1 MLDLEKKYAD
11 VLETLAE
18 QIQASE
24 ELAAYLE
31 EEEEDDYTHLKEKF
45 EPHLAVLHN
54 EVAKDNPLQVIALE
68 RKMLDDRFEGLFL
81 PKLLGYAVLRGELN
95 KNLKYVRPQEHFKA
109 VLMTICNSAN
119 FDILKRRIG
128 QSIQMG
134 FAFSSDIWITNL
146 INEIDN
152 RRVRHY
158 LMGHKLPK
166 YRDVEEREVGLNR
179 YQRQFVHDHYQTADF
194 PQSATELKVLFSS
207 LKNFL
212 IVRINDKE
220 LDNASLIE
228 PLMDFV
234 ENKELQGTQEHLQ
247 LMGLVAGYF
256 DLSTADHKKLA
267 KIFNKIR
274 QEMPEFSE
282 TFLKFVLE
290 LHKSAAID
298 LKPDADNRISS
309 VVDKKIKD
317 ELTVY
322 YELMDLIQDK
332 GYISEE
338 VQLAVKAFY
347 DKHEG
352 LSLVNEC
359 VRMTIYDCFVR
370 FINNLEAVAY
380 TDFFE
385 ISKHFPVYMETF
397 VNQKFNQKL
406 EDLSMKYV
414 RKLLKRF
421 TDKRGKDYQDIKKF
435 VSTVFVDLNFQTE
448 KEVVELFKTR
458 RTRKKKEA

>member
-1 MLDLEKKYAD
+1 MLDLQEKYKEK
-11 VLETLAE
+11 LEELAVH
-18 QIQASE
+18 IQESD

-31 EEEEDDYTHLKEKF
+31 NEEDDDYVLLKEKF

-54 EVAKDNPLQVIALE
+54 EVAKQNPLQLIELE
-68 RKMLDDRFEGLFL
+68 KLMLDDRFEGLFL
-81 PKLLGYAVLRGELN
+81 PKLLGYSVLRGELN
-95 KNLKYVRPQEHFKA
+95 AQFKYARPQEHFKA
-109 VLMTICNSAN
+109 VLLTICNSAN

-166 YRDVEEREVGLNR
+166 YRDVLERKQGLIR
-179 YQRQFVHDHYQTADF
+179 YKRQFVHDHFQTADF
-194 PQSATELKVLFSS
+194 PKSAIELKVLFTS
-207 LKNFL
+207 LKSFL
-212 IVRINDKE
+212 IVRVNAEDV
-220 LDNASLIE
+220 DNSSLIE
-228 PLMDFV
+228 PLMQFINND
-234 ENKELQGTQEHLQ
+234 ELKGTEEHMQ
-247 LMGLVAGYF
+247 LMALVAGYF
-256 DLSTADHKKLA
+256 DLSEKDHKNLETV
-267 KIFNKIR
+267 FNEIR
-274 QEMPEFSE
+274 KENEEFSE
-282 TFLKFVLE
+282 QFLHFVLE
-290 LHKSAAID
+290 LHKSSEID
-298 LKPDADNRISS
+298 LKPEADARISS
-309 VVDKKIKD
+309 VVNKKIKD
-317 ELTVY
+317 DLSVY

-338 VQLAVKAFY
+338 VQAAVKGFY

-359 VRMTIYDCFVR
+359 VRSTIYDCFVR
-370 FINNLEAVAY
+370 FISNLDAGAY

-385 ISKHFPVYMETF
+385 ISKHFPVYMEVF

-406 EDLSMKYV
+406 EDLSMKYI

-421 TDKRGKDYQDIKKF
+421 TDKRGKDYQDVKKF
-435 VSTVFVDLNFQTE
+435 VSTFFVDLNFQTD

-458 RTRKKKEA
+458 RKRKPKE

>member
-11 VLETLAE
+11 VLETLAG
-18 QIQASE
+18 QIQESE

-31 EEEEDDYTHLKEKF
+31 EEEEDDYIQLKEKF

-54 EVAKDNPLQVIALE
+54 EVAKENPLQLIGLE
-68 RKMLDDRFEGLFL
+68 RKMLDERFEGLFL
-81 PKLLGYAVLRGELN
+81 PKLLGYSVLRGELN
-95 KNLKYVRPQEHFKA
+95 DNLKYIRPQEHFKA

-166 YRDVEEREVGLNR
+166 YRDVKQRELGLAR

-194 PQSATELKVLFSS
+194 PKNTAELKVLFSS

-220 LDNASLIE
+220 LDNTCLIE

-234 ENKELQGTQEHLQ
+234 ENKELQGTEEHLQ

-256 DLSTADHKKLA
+256 DLSAADHKKLA
-267 KIFNKIR
+267 KVFNKIR
-274 QEMPEFSE
+274 KEMPEFSE
-282 TFLKFVLE
+282 SFLKFVLE

-309 VVDKKIKD
+309 VVDKKIDD

-322 YELMDLIQDK
+322 YVLMDLIQDK

-338 VQLAVKAFY
+338 VQLAVKSFY

-370 FINNLEAVAY
+370 FINNLEAEAY
-380 TDFFE
+380 TDFFD
-385 ISKHFPVYMETF
+385 ISKHFPVYMDTF

-435 VSTVFVDLNFQTE
+435 VSTVFVDLSFQTE

-458 RTRKKKEA
+458 RKRKKKEA

>member
-1 MLDLEKKYAD
+1 MFDLQKEYKDK
-11 VLETLAE
+11 LEELAQ
-18 QIQASE
+18 QIQESE
-24 ELAAYLE
+24 ELSAYLE
-31 EEEEDDYTHLKEKF
+31 EEEEDDYTNLKEKF

-54 EVAKDNPLQVIALE
+54 EVAKNNPLQLIALE
-68 RKMLDDRFEGLFL
+68 KLMLDDRFEGLFL
-81 PKLLGYAVLRGELN
+81 PKLLGYSVLRGELN
-95 KNLKYVRPQEHFKA
+95 DHLKYVRPQEHFKA

-166 YRDVEEREVGLNR
+166 YRDVKQRQQGLLR
-179 YQRQFVHDHYQTADF
+179 YQRQFVHDNYQTADF
-194 PQSATELKVLFSS
+194 PSNATELKVFFSS

-212 IVRINDKE
+212 IVRINNKE
-220 LDNASLIE
+220 LDNSSLIQ

-234 ENKELQGTQEHLQ
+234 ENKDLQGSEEHLQ

-256 DLSTADHKKLA
+256 ELSDKDHKKLA
-267 KIFNKIR
+267 KIFNGQRKDL
-274 QEMPEFSE
+274 PEFSE
-282 TFLKFVLE
+282 KFLSFVLE

-298 LKPDADNRISS
+298 LKPDADNRVSS
-309 VVDKKIKD
+309 VVDKTID
-317 ELTVY
+317 DDLTVY
-322 YELMDLIQDK
+322 YELMDMIQDK

-338 VQLAVKAFY
+338 VQAAVKSFY

-359 VRMTIYDCFVR
+359 VRSTIYDCFVR
-370 FINNLEAVAY
+370 FIDNLESEAY
-380 TDFFE
+380 TDFMD

-435 VSTVFVDLNFQTE
+435 VSTVFVDLSFQTE

-458 RTRKKKEA
+458 RKRKKKEA